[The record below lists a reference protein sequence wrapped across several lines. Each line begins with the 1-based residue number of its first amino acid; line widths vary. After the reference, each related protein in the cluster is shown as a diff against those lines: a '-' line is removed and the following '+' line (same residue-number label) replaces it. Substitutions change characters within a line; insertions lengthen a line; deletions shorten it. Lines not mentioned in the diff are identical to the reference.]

1 MLWKNFKCNSIVE
14 GHRAANGS
22 DGMMVESFAVQTL
35 ENLGK
40 IEQLS
45 VFMNLQLNGNH
56 SVLTMRNRIWQRVH
70 GFVLHG
76 RVHVSCP
83 AYLTFAVRMA
93 GRFPD
98 AAKIFQN
105 SAEVT

>member
-1 MLWKNFKCNSIVE
+1 
-14 GHRAANGS
+14 
-22 DGMMVESFAVQTL
+22 MMVESFTVQTF

-56 SVLTMRNRIWQRVH
+56 SMLTMRNRIWQRAH

-76 RVHVSCP
+76 RVHV
-83 AYLTFAVRMA
+83 L
-93 GRFPD
+93 
-98 AAKIFQN
+98 KEE
-105 SAEVT
+105 AEVGVTDIGYRDGGESERWFQLRRLWRDFGT